1 MDSKKPLKVL
11 HVIPYYYPAFNFG
24 GPVTLVHY
32 LNRALV
38 KKGIDVTV
46 FTTNVDIEDKVKSN
60 SEVIVDG
67 VKVIYFKQK
76 NYLRFLSRSGWNFSF
91 DLVYALKN
99 RLSQFDVVHISEVWS
114 FSAAFASYY
123 SVKFKKPYIVSPR
136 GSLYPYTFKKKIWKK
151 LPYYYFVTKRIFKK
165 AYFIQYVTEDE
176 KTQSHSFLRLKNKPV
191 VVPSGIDF
199 AEFTVLPEKDELKN
213 KFPFLE
219 NKKVILFLS
228 RINWIKGLDILIESF
243 KSLARN
249 RGDLHLLIVGEDLG
263 DGYKEIVKGW
273 IEEKESGIENMV
285 TFTGLLKGKD
295 KLMAYTGSD
304 IFVLPSY
311 SENFGMVVIEAMA
324 CGIPVVISDK
334 VGLSKEIKERDV
346 GIVVNTKAEN
356 LTEALKI
363 LLDDGELMKTFSDK
377 GKKFAQN
384 YNIENVAYMMID
396 VYKEMHEG
404 FQDENFNNN
413 LFL

>member
-1 MDSKKPLKVL
+1 MNNEKPLKVL

-46 FTTNVDIEDKVKSN
+46 FTTNIDIEDQVENN

-67 VKVIYFKQK
+67 VRVIYFKQK
-76 NYLRFLSRSGWNFSF
+76 SYLRFLSRSGWNFSF
-91 DLVYALKN
+91 DLIDSLRKRFN
-99 RLSQFDVVHISEVWS
+99 QFDIIHISEVWS

-123 SVKFKKPYIVSPR
+123 SMKFKKPYIVSPR

-151 LPYYYFVTKRIFKK
+151 LPYYHFVTKKILKN
-165 AYFIQYVTEDE
+165 ASFIQYVTEDE
-176 KTQSHSFLRLKNKPV
+176 KAQSHSFLKLKNKPI

-199 AEFTVLPEKDELKN
+199 SEFSVLPEKDELKRQ
-213 KFPFLE
+213 FPFLN
-219 NKKVILFLS
+219 NKKVILFLG

-243 KSLARN
+243 KELART
-249 RGDLHLLIVGEDLG
+249 RGDLHLLIAGEDLG
-263 DGYKEIVKGW
+263 DGYKEVVKDW
-273 IEEKESGIENMV
+273 IKEKESGIENMV

-324 CGIPVVISDK
+324 CGVPVVISDK
-334 VGLSKEIKERDV
+334 VGLSNDV
-346 GIVVNTKAEN
+346 KKCDAGIVTSTDAEKI
-356 LTEALKI
+356 TEILKK
-363 LLDDGELMKTFSDK
+363 LLDDDELKKKLSEK
-377 GKKFAQN
+377 GKKFAQR
-384 YNIENVAYMMID
+384 YNIDNIANMMIG
-396 VYKEMHEG
+396 VYNEMLNGVSE
-404 FQDENFNNN
+404 
-413 LFL
+413 